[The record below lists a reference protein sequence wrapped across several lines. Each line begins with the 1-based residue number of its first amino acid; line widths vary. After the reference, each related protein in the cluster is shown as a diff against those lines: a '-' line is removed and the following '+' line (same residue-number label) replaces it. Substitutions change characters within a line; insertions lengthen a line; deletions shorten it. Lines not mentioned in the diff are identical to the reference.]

1 MPIISIRAGP
11 SPIKALAAKFNKYIA
26 PTSN

>member
-1 MPIISIRAGP
+1 MPVASTRAKP
-11 SPIKALAAKFNKYIA
+11 SPIKALTAKFNKYIA

>member
-1 MPIISIRAGP
+1 MPVASARAGP
-11 SPIKALAAKFNKYIA
+11 LPIKALAAKFNKYIA

>member
-1 MPIISIRAGP
+1 MPIISVRARP
-11 SPIKALAAKFNKYIA
+11 LPIEALTTKFNKRIA

>member
-1 MPIISIRAGP
+1 MPITSIRARP
-11 SPIKALAAKFNKYIA
+11 LPIEALAAKFNKYIA